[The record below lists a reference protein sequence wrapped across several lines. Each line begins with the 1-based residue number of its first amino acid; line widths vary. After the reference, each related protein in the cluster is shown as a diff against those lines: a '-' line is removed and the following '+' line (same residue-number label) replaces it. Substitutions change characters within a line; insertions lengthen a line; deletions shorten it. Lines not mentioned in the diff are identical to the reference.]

1 MATSVPAVGRAFD
14 ILELFLT
21 KDEELAAADVVREL
35 HLPRTTVHQL
45 LATLLE
51 RRYLSTS
58 PNYPGRYRLGIR
70 TFELGSAYRERLDLA
85 REGQYVAAKI
95 SALCEETVHLGV
107 MDGRD
112 VTYIVK
118 VDSTHPVRLVSEV
131 GRRVSAHCTAV
142 GKALLAGLS
151 DAQIE
156 ALYSGLNVLPAL
168 TPNSITSIQQL
179 RREIQSVREKGSSL
193 ENCESNQAVACVG
206 APVLGQT
213 GSVIAAMSIS
223 VPTSR
228 WSDTVE
234 EELTRLVVDGA
245 RELSEIMGFR
255 DASRASRVHSGTA

>member
-1 MATSVPAVGRAFD
+1 M
-14 ILELFLT
+14 LN
-21 KDEELAAADVVREL
+21 
-35 HLPRTTVHQL
+35 LPRTTVHQL

-58 PNYPGRYRLGIR
+58 PNNPARYKLGIR
-70 TFELGSAYRERLDLA
+70 TFELGSVYRARLNLVK
-85 REGQYVAAKI
+85 EGQYVAAKI

-112 VTYIVK
+112 VTYIAK

-156 ALYSGLNVLPAL
+156 ALYSGVNVLPAL
-168 TPNSITSIQQL
+168 TPSSITSVQKL

-193 ENCESNQAVACVG
+193 ENCESNLAVACVG
-206 APVLGQT
+206 APVQGQD
-213 GSVIAAMSIS
+213 GAVIAAMSIS

-228 WSDTVE
+228 WSDAVQE
-234 EELTRLVVDGA
+234 DLTRLVVDGA
-245 RELSEIMGFR
+245 RELSEVMGYTGVSM
-255 DASRASRVHSGTA
+255 ASKVHASKA